1 MGGFIEVSRAGS
13 APIIPRQSPGDK
25 RQPDE
30 MGKGRL
36 VIGCTMNPARPSSSG
51 KRRTAMATGERVG
64 EVVHVF
70 DKIMVA
76 VLRLTAGI
84 RQGDRLHF
92 LGRLTDFEEQI
103 TSMQVEHQ
111 PVVAGGPGREGGVQL
126 GQPVRRGDAVYLLKE

>member
-1 MGGFIEVSRAGS
+1 
-13 APIIPRQSPGDK
+13 
-25 RQPDE
+25 
-30 MGKGRL
+30 
-36 VIGCTMNPARPSSSG
+36 
-51 KRRTAMATGERVG
+51 MATGERVG

-76 VLRLTAGI
+76 VLRLTGGI

-92 LGRLTDFEEQI
+92 LGRLTDFEEQL

-111 PVVAGGPGREGGVQL
+111 PVEAAAAGSEVAVKL